1 MDHREIRQKFLE
13 FFKNKGHEIV
23 PSSSLIPRDDPTLLF
38 TNAGMVQFK
47 GLFLGEEK
55 RTYAR
60 AVSSQKC
67 MRAGGKHNDLENVGY
82 TSRHHTFFEMLGNF
96 SFGDYFKREAISWA
110 WELLVED
117 YRINPDRLNIS
128 VYKDDEEAF
137 RIWEKDIGVSAEK
150 IVRLGEKDNFWAM
163 GDTGPCGPCSE
174 ILIDQ
179 GEALSCGRPDCG
191 PGCDCDRYLEIW
203 NLVFTQYNR
212 DAQGKLT
219 PLPRPNIDTGMG
231 LERIA
236 AVVQGM
242 TSNYD
247 TDLFSGLIRRLED
260 ICGTKYGVDK
270 KQDLSFRV
278 ISDHARAAAFLIGDG
293 ILPTNEGRGY
303 VLRRII
309 RRAIRYGQVL
319 GIRDSFL
326 HKIADKVIDVM
337 GQDYVELSSSRSL
350 ITGVINNEEKRFTD
364 TLYHGMKILSDEIG
378 RLRDENEN
386 VIPGSLAFRLYDTYG
401 LSLDIVRDVARDED
415 LDIDLAGYE
424 KAMNEQKSQSQD
436 SWKGSG
442 EEEIPKAYR
451 KIASRGMTTMFM
463 GYENMILQSKVLS
476 IIKGAKEVSSAQEGD
491 AVDIILD
498 RTPFY
503 GAGGGQTGDTGVLLA
518 EGMEFTVTDT
528 IKLGGDIIIHKGT
541 LRNGNVSVGTE
552 VEARVDQEKR
562 NATALNHTTTH
573 LLHAALREVLGDHV
587 KQAGSLVSPERL
599 RFDFSHFTQVDKDK
613 LKEVEALVNELIRKN
628 LPVSTQEMERKEAME
643 TGAMAIFEE
652 RYGDMVRLVN
662 VGNGVSLELCGG
674 THTSRTGN
682 IGLFKILSES
692 AIGANIRRIE
702 ALTGKAA
709 LQYIQNMDDE
719 LKDISLLFKTTP
731 DQLRNRI
738 HVLLN
743 DQKQKDKE
751 MESLKSKIL
760 AKQSFDLLSELK
772 DVDGVKVLSHEIE
785 ADSPK
790 AMRDY
795 VDRIKERLESGII
808 VLGAKKKD
816 KVMLIC
822 LVTKDLTNRFKAGEI
837 VGKLSQIVGGK
848 GGGRPDMAQGGGN
861 RPEELGR
868 ALETVYEII

>member
-1 MDHREIRQKFLE
+1 
-13 FFKNKGHEIV
+13 
-23 PSSSLIPRDDPTLLF
+23 
-38 TNAGMVQFK
+38 
-47 GLFLGEEK
+47 
-55 RTYAR
+55 
-60 AVSSQKC
+60 
-67 MRAGGKHNDLENVGY
+67 
-82 TSRHHTFFEMLGNF
+82 
-96 SFGDYFKREAISWA
+96 
-110 WELLVED
+110 
-117 YRINPDRLNIS
+117 
-128 VYKDDEEAF
+128 
-137 RIWEKDIGVSAEK
+137 
-150 IVRLGEKDNFWAM
+150 
-163 GDTGPCGPCSE
+163 
-174 ILIDQ
+174 
-179 GEALSCGRPDCG
+179 
-191 PGCDCDRYLEIW
+191 
-203 NLVFTQYNR
+203 
-212 DAQGKLT
+212 
-219 PLPRPNIDTGMG
+219 
-231 LERIA
+231 
-236 AVVQGM
+236 
-242 TSNYD
+242 
-247 TDLFSGLIRRLED
+247 
-260 ICGTKYGVDK
+260 
-270 KQDLSFRV
+270 
-278 ISDHARAAAFLIGDG
+278 
-293 ILPTNEGRGY
+293 
-303 VLRRII
+303 
-309 RRAIRYGQVL
+309 
-319 GIRDSFL
+319 
-326 HKIADKVIDVM
+326 
-337 GQDYVELSSSRSL
+337 
-350 ITGVINNEEKRFTD
+350 
-364 TLYHGMKILSDEIG
+364 
-378 RLRDENEN
+378 
-386 VIPGSLAFRLYDTYG
+386 
-401 LSLDIVRDVARDED
+401 
-415 LDIDLAGYE
+415 
-424 KAMNEQKSQSQD
+424 MNEQKSQSQD

-599 RFDFSHFTQVDKDK
+599 RFDFSHFTQVDKEK
-613 LKEVEALVNELIRKN
+613 LKEVEAIVNDLIREN

-643 TGAMAIFEE
+643 TGAMAIFDE

-674 THTSRTGN
+674 THTSRTGD

-709 LQYIQNMDDE
+709 LQYIQNMDNE

-738 HVLLN
+738 HVFLN

-751 MESLKSKIL
+751 IESLKSKIL

-795 VDRIKERLESGII
+795 IDRIKERLESGII

-822 LVTKDLTNRFKAGEI
+822 LVTKDLTDRFKAGEI